1 MVSCVIT
8 TYWRKIIFTI
18 TCVCRCIFL
27 YYLYKSFFL
36 SKEEQIYSL
45 IYFIRMFKS
54 SSFSFFFFFF
64 SSCFFFCTDV
74 RQKRKE
80 KSNHIKPKALIYC
93 QLYFLSYA
101 YLLSFS
107 SVCILFVSLNTH
119 THTHTDSYLSVCIFR
134 RNHF

>member
-1 MVSCVIT
+1 VIT

-18 TCVCRCIFL
+18 TCVCVCVDAFFYIICIEVFFFRKKNRYVRWYTLFECLNHHLFL
-27 YYLYKSFFL
+27 
-36 SKEEQIYSL
+36 
-45 IYFIRMFKS
+45 
-54 SSFSFFFFFF
+54 FFFFFF

-80 KSNHIKPKALIYC
+80 KSNHIKPKTLIYC